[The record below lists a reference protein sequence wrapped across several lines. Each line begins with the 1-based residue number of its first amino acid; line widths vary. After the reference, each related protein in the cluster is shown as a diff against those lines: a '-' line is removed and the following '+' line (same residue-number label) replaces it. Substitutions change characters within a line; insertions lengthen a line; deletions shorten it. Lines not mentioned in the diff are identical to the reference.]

1 MTMMSTELATLL
13 EMIESPAATS
23 ADFANARL
31 PASMQA
37 LATLRQD
44 QEMFA
49 GMASEDKDPRR
60 SLKRVEVPIPEPR
73 SGEAIVAVMASGI
86 NFNTVWSSI
95 FEPLS
100 THQFLA
106 QYAQSHPRGRMHQQD
121 YHILGSD
128 ACGVVV
134 RVGEGVTRWKP
145 GDRVTVNP
153 SVFGLIDPAGHDDPL
168 VDPDARAWGFE
179 TNFGGLAQFCLVQ
192 ESQLMAKPEHMS
204 WEEAA
209 SLALVSGTAYR
220 MLVSRNGARMKQGDN
235 VLIWGG
241 SGGMGAV
248 GIQYVLNGGGRPVA
262 VVSGPEKEALV
273 RELGCEM
280 VIDRSKLRGSF
291 IKESGELNTRQL
303 VAFRGAVERL
313 LGGEEIDIVYEH
325 TGRET
330 FSASVF
336 VARRGGKV
344 VTCGSTTGYQH
355 VYDNRYLWMHVKSI
369 IGSHGANFR
378 EAYEANRMACLG
390 KIHPTVSQSFPLAQ
404 AAEAVAQVK
413 ANRHVG
419 KLGVL
424 CLAEREG
431 MGIRRVTMR
440 EGIGESRFD
449 LFRRFQARQQEAA
462 AQKASAAVA
471 ATA

>member
-1 MTMMSTELATLL
+1 MKLSTELTTLL
-13 EMIESPAATS
+13 DMIESPQASS
-23 ADFANARL
+23 ADFANLRL
-31 PASMQA
+31 PESMQA
-37 LATLRQD
+37 LATLRED
-44 QEMFA
+44 QEMFV
-49 GMASEDKDPRR
+49 GMDTEDKDPRR
-60 SLKRVEVPIPEPR
+60 SLKPVQVPIPEPR
-73 SGEAIVAVMASGI
+73 AGEAVVAVMASGI

-106 QYAQSHPRGRMHQQD
+106 QYAQSHPQARIHQQN

-128 ACGVVV
+128 AAGVVV

-192 ESQLMAKPEHMS
+192 EGQLMAKPEHMS

-262 VVSGPEKEALV
+262 VVSGPEKAALV
-273 RELGCEM
+273 RALGCEM
-280 VIDRSKLRGSF
+280 VIDRSRLRGGF
-291 IKESGELNTRQL
+291 IKDDGALNMRQL
-303 VAFRGAVERL
+303 VAFRGAAERM

-336 VARRGGKV
+336 VARRGGKI

-378 EAYEANRMACLG
+378 EAYEANRLACLG
-390 KIHPTVSQSFPLAQ
+390 KIHPTVSHSYPLEQ
-404 AAEAVAQVK
+404 AAEAVAVVK
-413 ANRHVG
+413 ENRHVG

-424 CLAEREG
+424 CLAQAEG
-431 MGIRRVTMR
+431 LGIRDPQMR
-440 EGIGESRFD
+440 ERIGEQRFQ
-449 LFRRFQARQQEAA
+449 LFRRHHARVNGGQAAPLR
-462 AQKASAAVA
+462 VA
-471 ATA
+471 A

>member
-1 MTMMSTELATLL
+1 MKLSTELTTLL
-13 EMIESPAATS
+13 DMIESPQASS
-23 ADFANARL
+23 ADFANLRL
-31 PASMQA
+31 PESMQA
-37 LATLRQD
+37 LATLRED
-44 QEMFA
+44 QEMFV
-49 GMASEDKDPRR
+49 GMDTEEKDPRR
-60 SLKRVEVPIPEPR
+60 SLKPVQVPIPEPR
-73 SGEAIVAVMASGI
+73 AGEAVVAVMASGI
-86 NFNTVWSSI
+86 NFNTVWSAI

-106 QYAQSHPRGRMHQQD
+106 QYAQSHPRGRLHQQD

-128 ACGVVV
+128 AAGVVV

-204 WEEAA
+204 WEESA

-262 VVSGPEKEALV
+262 VVSGPEKAALV

-280 VIDRSKLRGSF
+280 VIDRSRLRGGF
-291 IKESGELNTRQL
+291 IKDNGELNMRQL
-303 VAFRGAVERL
+303 VAFRGAAERL
-313 LGGEEIDIVYEH
+313 LSGEEIDIVYEH

-336 VARRGGKV
+336 VARRGGKI

-378 EAYEANRMACLG
+378 EAYEANRLACLG
-390 KIHPTVSQSFPLAQ
+390 KIHPTVSHSYPLEQ
-404 AAEAVAQVK
+404 AAEAVAVVK
-413 ANRHVG
+413 ENRHVG

-424 CLAEREG
+424 CLAQAEG
-431 MGIRRVTMR
+431 MGIRNSQMR
-440 EGIGESRFD
+440 ERIGEQRFQ
-449 LFRRFQARQQEAA
+449 LFRQHHARVNGVQAAPLRAA
-462 AQKASAAVA
+462 A
-471 ATA
+471 

>member
-1 MTMMSTELATLL
+1 MLMSTELATLL
-13 EMIESPAATS
+13 EMIESPHARS
-23 ADFANARL
+23 ADFENLRL
-31 PASMQA
+31 PDSMQA
-37 LATLRQD
+37 LATLRED

-49 GMASEDKDPRR
+49 GMETENKDPRR
-60 SLKRVEVPIPEPR
+60 SLKRVQVPIPEPR
-73 SGEAIVAVMASGI
+73 QGEAVVAVMASGI

-106 QYAQSHPRGRMHQQD
+106 QYAQSHPRARIHQLD
-121 YHILGSD
+121 YHILGSV
-128 ACGVVV
+128 AAGVVV

-192 ESQLMAKPEHMS
+192 EGQLMAKPEHMS
-204 WEEAA
+204 WEESA

-262 VVSGPEKEALV
+262 VVSGPEKAALV
-273 RELGCEM
+273 RELGCDM
-280 VIDRSKLRGSF
+280 VIDRSRLRGGF
-291 IKESGELNTRQL
+291 IKEDGELNMRQL
-303 VAFRGAVERL
+303 VAFRGAAERM

-336 VARRGGKV
+336 VARRGGKI

-378 EAYEANRMACLG
+378 EAYEANRLACLG
-390 KIHPTVSQSFPLAQ
+390 KIHPTVSHSYPLEQ
-404 AAEAVAQVK
+404 AGEAVALVK
-413 ANRHVG
+413 ENRHVG

-424 CLAEREG
+424 CLAQAEG
-431 MGIRRVTMR
+431 MGIRNPQMR
-440 EGIGESRFD
+440 ERIGEDRFQI
-449 LFRRFQARQQEAA
+449 FRRHHARMTGEQAAPLRAA
-462 AQKASAAVA
+462 A
-471 ATA
+471 

>member
-1 MTMMSTELATLL
+1 MKLSTELTTLL
-13 EMIESPAATS
+13 DMIESPQASS
-23 ADFANARL
+23 ADFANLRL
-31 PASMQA
+31 PESMQA
-37 LATLRQD
+37 LATLRED
-44 QEMFA
+44 QEMFV
-49 GMASEDKDPRR
+49 GMDTEDKDPRR
-60 SLKRVEVPIPEPR
+60 SLKPVRVPIPEPR
-73 SGEAIVAVMASGI
+73 AGEAVVAVMASGI
-86 NFNTVWSSI
+86 NFNTVWSAI

-106 QYAQSHPRGRMHQQD
+106 QYAQSHPRGRVHQQD

-128 ACGVVV
+128 AAGVVV

-168 VDPDARAWGFE
+168 LDPDARAWGFE

-262 VVSGPEKEALV
+262 VVSGPEKAALV

-280 VIDRSKLRGSF
+280 VIDRSRLRGGF
-291 IKESGELNTRQL
+291 IKDNGELNMRQL
-303 VAFRGAVERL
+303 VAFRGAAERL

-378 EAYEANRMACLG
+378 EAYEANRLACLG
-390 KIHPTVSQSFPLAQ
+390 KIHPTVSHSYPLEQ
-404 AAEAVAQVK
+404 AAEAVAVVK
-413 ANRHVG
+413 ENRHVG

-424 CLAEREG
+424 CLAQTEG
-431 MGIRRVTMR
+431 LGIRNPQMR
-440 EGIGESRFD
+440 ERIGEQRFR
-449 LFRRFQARQQEAA
+449 LFRQHRARVNDVQAAPLRAA
-462 AQKASAAVA
+462 A
-471 ATA
+471 

>member
-1 MTMMSTELATLL
+1 MKLSTELTTLL
-13 EMIESPAATS
+13 DMIESPQASS
-23 ADFANARL
+23 ADFANLRL
-31 PASMQA
+31 PESMQA
-37 LATLRQD
+37 LATLRED
-44 QEMFA
+44 QEMFV
-49 GMASEDKDPRR
+49 GMDTEDKDPRR
-60 SLKRVEVPIPEPR
+60 SLKPVQVPIPEPR
-73 SGEAIVAVMASGI
+73 AGEAVVAVMASGI
-86 NFNTVWSSI
+86 NFNTVWSAI

-106 QYAQSHPRGRMHQQD
+106 QYAQSHPRGRLHQQD

-128 ACGVVV
+128 AAGVVV

-204 WEEAA
+204 WEESA

-262 VVSGPEKEALV
+262 VVSGPEKAALV

-280 VIDRSKLRGSF
+280 VIDRSRLRGGF
-291 IKESGELNTRQL
+291 IKDNGELNMRQL
-303 VAFRGAVERL
+303 VAFRGAAERL
-313 LGGEEIDIVYEH
+313 LSGEEIDIVYEH

-378 EAYEANRMACLG
+378 EAYEANRLACLG
-390 KIHPTVSQSFPLAQ
+390 KIHPTVSQSYPLEQ
-404 AAEAVAQVK
+404 AAEAVAVVK
-413 ANRHVG
+413 ENRHVG

-424 CLAEREG
+424 CLAQAEG
-431 MGIRRVTMR
+431 LGIRDPQMR
-440 EGIGESRFD
+440 ERIGEQRFQ
-449 LFRRFQARQQEAA
+449 LFRRHHARVNGVQAAPLR
-462 AQKASAAVA
+462 VA
-471 ATA
+471 A

>member
-1 MTMMSTELATLL
+1 MKLSTELTTLL
-13 EMIESPAATS
+13 DMIESPQASS
-23 ADFANARL
+23 ADFANLRL
-31 PASMQA
+31 PESMQA
-37 LATLRQD
+37 LATLRED
-44 QEMFA
+44 QEMFV
-49 GMASEDKDPRR
+49 GMDTEDKDPRR
-60 SLKRVEVPIPEPR
+60 SLKPVQVPIPEPR
-73 SGEAIVAVMASGI
+73 AGEAVVAVMASGI

-106 QYAQSHPRGRMHQQD
+106 QYAQSHPQARIHQQN

-128 ACGVVV
+128 AAGVVV

-192 ESQLMAKPEHMS
+192 EGQLMAKPEHMS

-262 VVSGPEKEALV
+262 VVSGPEKAALV
-273 RELGCEM
+273 RALGCEM
-280 VIDRSKLRGSF
+280 VIDRSRLRGGF
-291 IKESGELNTRQL
+291 IKDDGALNMRQL
-303 VAFRGAVERL
+303 VAFRGAAERM

-336 VARRGGKV
+336 VARRGGKI

-378 EAYEANRMACLG
+378 EAYEANRLACLG
-390 KIHPTVSQSFPLAQ
+390 KIHPTVSHSYPLEQ
-404 AAEAVAQVK
+404 AAEAVAVVK
-413 ANRHVG
+413 ENRHVG

-424 CLAEREG
+424 CLAQAEG
-431 MGIRRVTMR
+431 LGIRDPQMR
-440 EGIGESRFD
+440 ERIGEQRFQ
-449 LFRRFQARQQEAA
+449 LFRRQPARVNGVQAAPLR
-462 AQKASAAVA
+462 VA
-471 ATA
+471 A